1 MNYSLHSK
9 LIHWLMS
16 IMILGMLFI
25 GFFLDDFPV
34 AQKAFVYTIHKSTGL
49 LLMVLVIIRL
59 AMRFTSSYPALPDST
74 PTIVVHIAKWNV
86 FGLYLMMILMPLSG
100 FLMSSLSGYPVPF
113 YGLFTIDSLWQNK
126 LVAGLSH
133 EFHEIGGYIFALLI
147 AGHILGGLFHH
158 FVLKDGV
165 LKRII

>member
-1 MNYSLHSK
+1 
-9 LIHWLMS
+9 
-16 IMILGMLFI
+16 
-25 GFFLDDFPV
+25 
-34 AQKAFVYTIHKSTGL
+34 
-49 LLMVLVIIRL
+49 
-59 AMRFTSSYPALPDST
+59 
-74 PTIVVHIAKWNV
+74 V

-100 FLMSSLSGYPVPF
+100 FLMSNLSGYPVPF

-158 FVLKDGV
+158 FILKDGV
-165 LKRII
+165 LKRMI